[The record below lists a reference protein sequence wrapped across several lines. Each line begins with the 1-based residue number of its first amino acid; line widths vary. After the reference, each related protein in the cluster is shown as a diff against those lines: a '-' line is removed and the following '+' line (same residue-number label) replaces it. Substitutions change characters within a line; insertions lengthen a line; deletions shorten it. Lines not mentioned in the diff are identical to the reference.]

1 MRARGRSARVSRF
14 VAVDDRSSPARP
26 STDGERQSRQSHE
39 LDAVAAAVGAVTRE
53 IRRAARAIPGVALV
67 EAQAGAGQ
75 RFVLREIK
83 RGLNQLDPRRLISD
97 PPRPMLVAPAD
108 ESNPPPD
115 ASAQTVEEKMTAL
128 LTRSMHDTPSDSRRT
143 LHEVLVGELVP
154 DEARILSALSDGSSY
169 PLVHIAAPGV
179 GSYQKLVLENA
190 SSVGRA
196 AGVAL
201 PDRVHVY
208 VSHLRR
214 LGLVEAGPE
223 DHSLKDAY
231 DILLTEPN
239 LRAMIAAMGKG
250 PRGARIIRRT
260 VRMSDLGRELWEAA
274 SSRQDAGGDDRD
286 APAG

>member
-1 MRARGRSARVSRF
+1 MDNR
-14 VAVDDRSSPARP
+14 PPPP
-26 STDGERQSRQSHE
+26 STDVERQSRQLHE

-53 IRRAARAIPGVALV
+53 IRRAARAIPGLALI
-67 EAQAGAGQ
+67 EAQASAGE
-75 RFVLREIK
+75 RFVLRQIK
-83 RGLNQLDPRRLISD
+83 RRLDQLDPRRLTSE
-97 PPRPMLVAPAD
+97 PSRPMLVAPLD
-108 ESNPPPD
+108 GSDPRPD
-115 ASAQTVEEKMTAL
+115 VAAPTVEEKMRAL

-143 LHEVLVGELVP
+143 LHEVLLAELVP

-169 PLVHIAAPGV
+169 PLVHIGAPGV

-201 PDRVHVY
+201 PDRVHLY

-223 DHSLKDAY
+223 DHSLKDEY
-231 DILLTEPN
+231 DILLTEAY
-239 LRAMIAAMGKG
+239 LRAMIDAVGRG

-260 VRMSDLGRELWEAA
+260 VRMSDLGEAA
-274 SSRQDAGGDDRD
+274 RSPQDPGGDEPD
-286 APAG
+286 AAAG

>member
-1 MRARGRSARVSRF
+1 MLAAPQDGSTPRSDVSG
-14 VAVDDRSSPARP
+14 S
-26 STDGERQSRQSHE
+26 
-39 LDAVAAAVGAVTRE
+39 
-53 IRRAARAIPGVALV
+53 
-67 EAQAGAGQ
+67 
-75 RFVLREIK
+75 
-83 RGLNQLDPRRLISD
+83 
-97 PPRPMLVAPAD
+97 
-108 ESNPPPD
+108 
-115 ASAQTVEEKMTAL
+115 TVEEKMTEL

-179 GSYQKLVLENA
+179 ASSQKLVLENA

-201 PDRVHVY
+201 PDRVQVY

-223 DHSLKDAY
+223 DHSLKDEY

-239 LRAMIAAMGKG
+239 VRAMIASIGKG

-274 SSRQDAGGDDRD
+274 RRPQDPGGDETD
-286 APAG
+286 AAAS

>member
-1 MRARGRSARVSRF
+1 M
-14 VAVDDRSSPARP
+14 DDRSSPAPPRD
-26 STDGERQSRQSHE
+26 TERQSRQSHV
-39 LDAVAAAVGAVTRE
+39 LDAVAAALGSVTRE
-53 IRRAARAIPGVALV
+53 IRRAARAIPGVTLI
-67 EAQAGAGQ
+67 EAQASAGQ
-75 RFVLREIK
+75 RFVLRGIK
-83 RGLNQLDPRRLISD
+83 RGLDQLDPRRLTPEPS
-97 PPRPMLVAPAD
+97 RPMLVAPPD

-115 ASAQTVEEKMTAL
+115 VSSQTVEAQMTAL
-128 LTRSMHDTPSDSRRT
+128 LARSMHDTPSDSRRT
-143 LHEVLVGELVP
+143 LYEVLVGELVP

-201 PDRVHVY
+201 PDRVHLY

-223 DHSLKDAY
+223 DHSLKDEY

-260 VRMSDLGRELWEAA
+260 LRMSDLGRELWEAA
-274 SSRQDAGGDDRD
+274 RSPQDAGGDDRD
-286 APAG
+286 AAG

>member
-1 MRARGRSARVSRF
+1 M
-14 VAVDDRSSPARP
+14 DDQSPAPP
-26 STDGERQSRQSHE
+26 STGPERQSGQSHE
-39 LDAVAAAVGAVTRE
+39 LDTVAAALGAVTRE
-53 IRRAARAIPGVALV
+53 IRRAARAIPGVTLI
-67 EAQAGAGQ
+67 EAQASAGQ
-75 RFVLREIK
+75 QLVMRELK
-83 RGLNQLDPRRLISD
+83 RGLYQLDPRRLSSE
-97 PPRPMLVAPAD
+97 PSRPMLVAPPD
-108 ESNPPPD
+108 GSNPQPD
-115 ASAQTVEEKMTAL
+115 VSAPTVEEKMRAL
-128 LTRSMHDTPSDSRRT
+128 LSRSMQDTPSDSRRT

-179 GSYQKLVLENA
+179 GSHLKLVLENA

-201 PDRVHVY
+201 PDRVHLY

-223 DHSLKDAY
+223 DHSLKDEY

-239 LRAMIAAMGKG
+239 LRAIIAGIGKG
-250 PRGARIIRRT
+250 PRGARIIRRS

-274 SSRQDAGGDDRD
+274 RSPQDVGGDDHNT
-286 APAG
+286 PAG

>member
-1 MRARGRSARVSRF
+1 
-14 VAVDDRSSPARP
+14 
-26 STDGERQSRQSHE
+26 
-39 LDAVAAAVGAVTRE
+39 
-53 IRRAARAIPGVALV
+53 
-67 EAQAGAGQ
+67 
-75 RFVLREIK
+75 
-83 RGLNQLDPRRLISD
+83 
-97 PPRPMLVAPAD
+97 MLVAPPD
-108 ESNPPPD
+108 GSNPRAD
-115 ASAQTVEEKMTAL
+115 VSAPTVEEKMTAL
-128 LTRSMHDTPSDSRRT
+128 LSRSMHDTPTESRRT

-169 PLVHIAAPGV
+169 PLVHIAGPGV

-201 PDRVHVY
+201 PDRVHLY

-214 LGLVEAGPE
+214 LGLVEVGPE
-223 DHSLKDAY
+223 DHSLKDEY

-239 LRAMIAAMGKG
+239 LRALIAATGKG

-274 SSRQDAGGDDRD
+274 RSPQDADGDNRD

>member
-1 MRARGRSARVSRF
+1 MNDRPQSAL
-14 VAVDDRSSPARP
+14 P
-26 STDGERQSRQSHE
+26 STDAERESHQVPE
-39 LDAVAAAVGAVTRE
+39 FEAMAAAVGAVTRE
-53 IRRAARAIPGVALV
+53 IRRAARAIPGVALI
-67 EAQAGAGQ
+67 EAQASASE
-75 RFVLREIK
+75 RFFRRQIR
-83 RGLNQLDPRRLISD
+83 RGLDQLDPRSLASAPSRATPVS
-97 PPRPMLVAPAD
+97 PPD
-108 ESNPPPD
+108 ESDARPEVSPP
-115 ASAQTVEEKMTAL
+115 TVQEKMTAL
-128 LTRSMHDTPSDSRRT
+128 LTRSIHDTPTESRRT

-154 DEARILSALSDGSSY
+154 DEARILSALSDGSRY

-201 PDRVHVY
+201 PDRVHLY

-223 DHSLKDAY
+223 DHSLKDEY
-231 DILLTEPN
+231 DILLTEPH
-239 LRAMIAAMGKG
+239 LRAIIAATGKG

-260 VRMSDLGRELWEAA
+260 LRMSPLGRELWEAA
-274 SSRQDAGGDDRD
+274 RPPQDAGGDQRD

>member
-1 MRARGRSARVSRF
+1 MQARGRSARVPRF
-14 VAVDDRSSPARP
+14 VAVDDQPSPAPR
-26 STDGERQSRQSHE
+26 STDPDRQSSQSPE
-39 LDAVAAAVGAVTRE
+39 LDAVAAAVEAVTRE
-53 IRRAARAIPGVALV
+53 IRRAARAIPGVALL
-67 EAQAGAGQ
+67 EAQASAAE
-75 RFVLREIK
+75 RFFLRQIK
-83 RGLNQLDPRRLISD
+83 RRMDQLDPASRTSEPARVMPD
-97 PPRPMLVAPAD
+97 APPDGPNPRPDLPAP
-108 ESNPPPD
+108 E
-115 ASAQTVEEKMTAL
+115 VEETIRAL
-128 LTRSMHDTPSDSRRT
+128 LTRSMHDTPTESRRR

-169 PLVHIAAPGV
+169 PLVHIAGPGV

-201 PDRVHVY
+201 PDRVHLY

-223 DHSLKDAY
+223 EHSLKDEY

-239 LRAMIAAMGKG
+239 LRATIGAMGKG

-274 SSRQDAGGDDRD
+274 HSSQDAGGGQRD
-286 APAG
+286 APPG

>member
-1 MRARGRSARVSRF
+1 M
-14 VAVDDRSSPARP
+14 DDEPRPAASSTNA
-26 STDGERQSRQSHE
+26 ERQSHRSPE
-39 LDAVAAAVGAVTRE
+39 LDAVTAALGAVTRE
-53 IRRAARAIPGVALV
+53 IRRAARAIPGVALI
-67 EAQAGAGQ
+67 EAQASAGE
-75 RFVLREIK
+75 RLVRREIK
-83 RGLNQLDPRRLISD
+83 RRVDEFDPRKPTSE
-97 PPRPMLVAPAD
+97 PYRPMLVAPPD
-108 ESNPPPD
+108 GSNPRPEVAAP
-115 ASAQTVEEKMTAL
+115 SVEEKMTAL
-128 LTRSMHDTPSDSRRT
+128 LTRSVHESPSESRRT
-143 LHEVLVGELVP
+143 LHEVLVDELVP

-179 GSYQKLVLENA
+179 GSYQRLVLENA

-201 PDRVHVY
+201 PDRVHLY

-223 DHSLKDAY
+223 DHSLKDEY

-239 LRAMIAAMGKG
+239 LRATIAATGKG

-274 SSRQDAGGDDRD
+274 QSPQDAGGDEPD